1 MATSELTTI
10 DATDTI
16 SASRST
22 INDNFSTLNARTWQ
36 LKDQLYIADD
46 FMGGI
51 LANGTPFVS
60 GTSGSG
66 AAVATNTVAGT
77 AAHPGI
83 CELSSGTTS
92 AGAAAIITRA
102 TDSILLGGGEATW
115 EAVCRVP
122 TLSDG
127 TETYTVRTGLIDNGT
142 TEATDGVFFRYTH
155 SVNSGKWQGVCRS
168 NGTETTVDT
177 GSTVVAGTW
186 VRLTAVVNAAGTSVQ
201 FYVNGVAAGAAVTTN
216 IPTGTGRE
224 TGAGSHII
232 KSAGSTARTFQ
243 VDYQSLRIVL
253 TTAR

>member
-22 INDNFSTLNARTWQ
+22 INDNFSTLNARTWP

-46 FMGGI
+46 F
-51 LANGTPFVS
+51 
-60 GTSGSG
+60 
-66 AAVATNTVAGT
+66 AGT

-102 TDSILLGGGEATW
+102 TDSLLLGGGEATW

-201 FYVNGVAAGAAVTTN
+201 FYVDGVAAGAAVATN